1 MRALVQTAFG
11 GPEVVSLRRVPDP
24 VPGPS
29 DVLVRVRACA
39 LNRLDVLQRRG
50 PAVLPGFRLPHIAG
64 MDVAGHI
71 EAVGAEVSGTKT
83 VGTEV
88 SGTEASGQAGGL
100 ATGDRV
106 VIDPTLGCGA
116 CPRCA
121 AGDPGH
127 CASVRVVGGNIAGG
141 FAEYVAVPARL
152 VHRVPAHVGLAEAAA
167 LPSAWSTAW
176 HATLTVGE
184 VTAGETVLVQ
194 AAASAVSIAAVQLAK
209 RAGARVVAVAGSD
222 AKLAL
227 AGDLGADLLLRND
240 ADVPAAVRRFT
251 GGEGADAAL
260 DHVGAATWRAS
271 MDCLRPGGRL
281 VTFGN
286 TTGDEV
292 TISLAGVYHRGLRL
306 LGSGAYTE
314 ADFAA
319 MLAAYYGGG
328 LRVVRRAEYGLDE
341 LPAAFAAAESRA
353 AIGKVLVRP

>member
-1 MRALVQTAFG
+1 MRALVQTGFG
-11 GPEVVSLRRVPDP
+11 GPEVVSLRHVPDP
-24 VPGPS
+24 VPGPG

-39 LNRLDVLQRRG
+39 LNRLDLLQRRG
-50 PAVLPGFRLPHIAG
+50 PAVLPRFRLPHIAG

-71 EAVGAEVSGTKT
+71 EAVGGA
-83 VGTEV
+83 
-88 SGTEASGQAGGL
+88 AGGL

-106 VIDPTLGCGA
+106 VIDPTLGCGT
-116 CPRCA
+116 CRRCA

-127 CASVRVVGGNIAGG
+127 CASVRVVGGNVPGG
-141 FAEYVAVPARL
+141 FAEFVVVPARL
-152 VHRVPAHVGLAEAAA
+152 AHRVPGHVDLAEAAA

-176 HATLTVGE
+176 HAALTVGE
-184 VTAGETVLVQ
+184 IAAGETVVVQ

-227 AGDLGADLLLRND
+227 AADLGADLLLRND
-240 ADVPAAVRRFT
+240 ADVVAAVRRFT
-251 GGEGADAAL
+251 GGEGADVAL
-260 DHVGAATWRAS
+260 DHVGAATWRTS
-271 MDCLRPGGRL
+271 MDALRAGGRL

-292 TISLAGVYHRGLRL
+292 TLSLAGVYHRGLRL

-319 MLAAYYGGG
+319 MLAAYFGGG
-328 LRVVRRAEYGLDE
+328 MRVVRNAEYGLDE
-341 LPAAFAAAESRA
+341 LPAASAAAESRA

>member
-1 MRALVQTAFG
+1 
-11 GPEVVSLRRVPDP
+11 VVSLRRVADP
-24 VPGPS
+24 VPGPG

-71 EAVGAEVSGTKT
+71 EA
-83 VGTEV
+83 
-88 SGTEASGQAGGL
+88 AGGEVREL
-100 ATGDRV
+100 AAGDRV
-106 VIDPTLGCGA
+106 VVDPTLGCGTCGRCGA
-116 CPRCA
+116 GEPGTCA
-121 AGDPGH
+121 A
-127 CASVRVVGGNIAGG
+127 VRVVGGNIAGG

-152 VHRVPAHVGLAEAAA
+152 VHRVPEHIGLGEAAA
-167 LPSAWSTAW
+167 LPTAWSTAW

-184 VTAGETVLVQ
+184 VAAGETVLVQ

-240 ADVPAAVRRFT
+240 SDVPAAVRRFT
-251 GGEGADAAL
+251 GGEGADVAL
-260 DHVGAATWRAS
+260 DHVGAATWQTSLDSLRA
-271 MDCLRPGGRL
+271 GGRL

-306 LGSGAYTE
+306 LGAGAYTE
-314 ADFAA
+314 AEFAA
-319 MLAAYYGGG
+319 MLAAYCGGG
-328 LRVVRRAEYGLDE
+328 LRTVRMAEYGLDE

>member
-1 MRALVQTAFG
+1 MKALVQTGFG
-11 GPEVVSLRRVPDP
+11 GPEVVSLRHIADP
-24 VPGPS
+24 VPGPR

-64 MDVAGHI
+64 MDVAGHV
-71 EAVGAEVSGTKT
+71 EAAGDE
-83 VGTEV
+83 
-88 SGTEASGQAGGL
+88 AGGDE
-100 ATGDRV
+100 AGVFAPGDRV
-106 VIDPTLGCGA
+106 VIDPTLGCGT
-116 CPRCA
+116 CGRCG

-127 CASVRVVGGNIAGG
+127 CAAVRVIGGNVAGG

-152 VHRVPAHVGLAEAAA
+152 VHRVPDHVGLAEAAA
-167 LPSAWSTAW
+167 LPSTWSTAW
-176 HATLTVGE
+176 HAALTVGA
-184 VTAGETVLVQ
+184 VTEGETVLVQ
-194 AAASAVSIAAVQLAK
+194 AAASGVSIAAVQLAK

-227 AGDLGADLLLRND
+227 AADLGADLLLRNE
-240 ADVPAAVRRFT
+240 ADVVAAVRGFT
-251 GGEGADAAL
+251 GGEGADIAL
-260 DHVGAATWRAS
+260 DHVGASTWKTS
-271 MDCLRPGGRL
+271 LDSLRTGGRL

-319 MLAAYYGGG
+319 MLSAYYGGG
-328 LRVVRRAEYGLDE
+328 LRTVRMAEYGLDE
-341 LPAAFAAAESRA
+341 VPAAFAAAESRE

>member
-24 VPGPS
+24 VPGRG

-64 MDVAGHI
+64 TDVAGEV
-71 EAVGAEVSGTKT
+71 EAVGDEVRGP
-83 VGTEV
+83 
-88 SGTEASGQAGGL
+88 AA
-100 ATGDRV
+100 GDRV
-106 VIDPTLGCGA
+106 VIDPTLGCGT
-116 CPRCA
+116 CRRCG

-127 CASVRVVGGNIAGG
+127 CAGVRVVGGNIAGG

-152 VHRVPAHVGLAEAAA
+152 VHRVPEHVGLDEAAA
-167 LPSAWSTAW
+167 LPTSWSTAW
-176 HATLTVGE
+176 HATLTVGQ

-194 AAASAVSIAAVQLAK
+194 AAASSVSIAAVQLAK

-227 AGDLGADLLLRND
+227 AGDLGADLLLRNED
-240 ADVPAAVRRFT
+240 DVPAAVRRFT
-251 GGEGADAAL
+251 GGEGADVAL
-260 DHVGAATWRAS
+260 DHVGAATWKSS
-271 MDCLRPGGRL
+271 MDSLRAGGRL

-314 ADFAA
+314 AEFAA
-319 MLAAYYGGG
+319 MLAAYYEGG
-328 LRVVRRAEYGLDE
+328 LRVVRMADYGLDE
-341 LPAAFAAAESRA
+341 LPAASAAVESRA

>member
-24 VPGPS
+24 VPGPR
-29 DVLVRVRACA
+29 DVLVRVGACA

-64 MDVAGHI
+64 MDVAGHV
-71 EAVGAEVSGTKT
+71 EA
-83 VGTEV
+83 
-88 SGTEASGQAGGL
+88 AGGEVPGV
-100 ATGDRV
+100 AAGDRV
-106 VIDPTLGCGA
+106 VIDPTLGCGT
-116 CPRCA
+116 CRRCG
-121 AGDPGH
+121 AGEPGH
-127 CASVRVVGGNIAGG
+127 CTSVRVVGGNIAGG

-152 VHRVPAHVGLAEAAA
+152 VHRVPDHVGLAEAAA

-176 HATLTVGE
+176 HATLTVGA

-194 AAASAVSIAAVQLAK
+194 AAASGVSIAAVQLAK

-227 AGDLGADLLLRND
+227 AGDLGADLLVHGD
-240 ADVPAAVRRFT
+240 ADVPAAVRRYT
-251 GGEGADAAL
+251 GGEGADVAL
-260 DHVGAATWRAS
+260 DHVGAATWQAS
-271 MDCLRPGGRL
+271 MDSLRAGGRL

-314 ADFAA
+314 AEFAA

-328 LRVVRRAEYGLDE
+328 LRVVRMAEYGLDE
-341 LPAAFAAAESRA
+341 LPAAFAAAESRT